1 MLVTK
6 WRQAGNILVTDQ
18 EAFGPQLSQGG
29 IHIDGIPQ
37 DDEVDHEAEG
47 AKLVL
52 LAIAVALAQLPTAPM
67 EDDTGELVA
76 LFTPVELDQDAPAVG
91 LVVNVS
97 QQVLGLDD
105 AAEFRQRLGQPGAEG
120 PSARKSTLA
129 YWMQY

>member
-6 WRQAGNILVTDQ
+6 RRQAGNILVADR
-18 EAFGPQLSQGG
+18 EAFGTQLSQGG

-52 LAIAVALAQLPTAPM
+52 LAIAVALAQLPAAPM

-91 LVVNVS
+91 LVINVIPRP
-97 QQVLGLDD
+97 LNLD
-105 AAEFRQRLGQPGAEG
+105 L
-120 PSARKSTLA
+120 
-129 YWMQY
+129 